1 MARFVKIK
9 TTTTTKKQTKT
20 NKWKQYPN
28 CKLEALYFPR
38 KVLTWQVNSLVY
50 HELLTEADVAEVLLA
65 LSDGGDL
72 PTLVKHFPD
81 DFLCGVLWQTPHKYC
96 LTAGRALPCRGRR
109 KVWGTI
115 KGPVTW
121 LYGHIIHSS
130 PATLQ
135 FKEEKYWLLC
145 QVWAIKKKKKQQ
157 HLNNNI

>member
-9 TTTTTKKQTKT
+9 TTTTKSNQKQIET

-28 CKLEALYFPR
+28 CKLEALHFPR

-65 LSDGGDL
+65 LSDGVDL
-72 PTLVKHFPD
+72 PTLVKHFPNY
-81 DFLCGVLWQTPHKYC
+81 FLCGVLWQTPHKYC
-96 LTAGRALPCRGRR
+96 LTAGRALPRRWRR

-115 KGPVTW
+115 RRPVTW

-135 FKEEKYWLLC
+135 FKEENYWVLC
-145 QVWAIKKKKKQQ
+145 QVWAIKKKKTFK
-157 HLNNNI
+157 